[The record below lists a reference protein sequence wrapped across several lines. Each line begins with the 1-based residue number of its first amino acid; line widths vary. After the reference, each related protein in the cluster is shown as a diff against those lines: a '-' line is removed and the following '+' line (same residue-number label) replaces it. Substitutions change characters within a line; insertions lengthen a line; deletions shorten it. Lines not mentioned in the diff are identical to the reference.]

1 MYNEKAWGRLNN
13 ASSIKNQICIQQFIS
28 AALQSAVHTLSL
40 LKLHF
45 DFWLIIRIYFE
56 LGRQFSTLEAALVFT
71 VFYFFMHASTHLV
84 KYSLVTIGHRNV
96 DEMLICHWP
105 WNFLNCRLNCND
117 RQNVHSFNT
126 SLQD

>member
-71 VFYFFMHASTHLV
+71 VFFFYA
-84 KYSLVTIGHRNV
+84 
-96 DEMLICHWP
+96 C
-105 WNFLNCRLNCND
+105 
-117 RQNVHSFNT
+117 FNT
-126 SLQD
+126 PCEIFIGDNRTQECR